1 MAKTDS
7 KKRWIDGMG
16 NPVPPRYVPPVD
28 KRRDK
33 LVTRLVEKA
42 QKTSKQLEA
51 LRQETLD
58 AIEAYLTSVQK
69 DYKINERTVEG
80 NKRLS
85 DFSHSVRL
93 ELKKGKYID
102 FDERLNVA
110 KGLIDDCIE
119 KWSEGSDD
127 RIKALVDQAFQVN
140 ERGRLN
146 KDRILGLQKLKF
158 KDPTWTKAMKLI
170 NDSIQVVGSRDY
182 VTFHVRNKK
191 GDWESIPLDIARF

>member
-1 MAKTDS
+1 MAKTDA

-16 NPVPPRYVPPVD
+16 NPVPPKYVPPVD

-33 LVTRLVEKA
+33 LVTHLVEKA
-42 QKTSKQLEA
+42 QKTSQLLEE

-58 AIEAYLTSVQK
+58 AIEAYLTSIQK

-85 DFSHSVRL
+85 DFSHSQRL

-110 KGLIDDCIE
+110 KGLIDECIE

-140 ERGRLN
+140 EKGRLN

-158 KDPTWTKAMKLI
+158 KDTTWTKAMKLI